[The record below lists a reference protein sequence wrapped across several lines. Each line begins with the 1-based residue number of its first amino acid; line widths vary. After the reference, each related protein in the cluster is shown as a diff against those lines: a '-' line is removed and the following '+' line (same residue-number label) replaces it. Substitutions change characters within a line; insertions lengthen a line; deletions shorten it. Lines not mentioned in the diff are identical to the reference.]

1 MNPVRRRPGMRS
13 LRKRVAALELEVQ
26 ESRRLNQRLSDVVD
40 VVTEVLVPAADRD
53 DERMR
58 AALDRLDRTL
68 KQNAPRLDDGDDD
81 TVDTDEDDGV

>member
-1 MNPVRRRPGMRS
+1 MRS

-68 KQNAPRLDDGDDD
+68 KQNAPRLDDD
-81 TVDTDEDDGV
+81 TDETDEDDDSD